1 MMKKYSILLLLIMCL
16 SIMSALTWIRS
27 YSIEGVCPYPYSS
40 SNVQAYNVIPA
51 IGGGYLL
58 QGFVEFSDYEFFVFA
73 ANVFWKV
80 DENGDI
86 VWRRST
92 IQMGAHSIV
101 LSNGLDRYYCIAG
114 GIMYVYDS
122 QINLIGSYN
131 FGHINGY
138 YPYFNDAVITDDGI
152 VFAAQ
157 LYGEAVILKTDFEF
171 NLVWVGDSTTNHIV
185 SGFTKLNRFNGGW
198 IGASTGLIAFMDAVG
213 DTIWTYDGN
222 SEPYYFQDCILTH
235 DNQVFGIGF
244 HGVTG
249 DYYLFGFDLTNQSVT
264 TIPID
269 YNLYIGL
276 YPPALIEGADGKL
289 VFYDLGPNS
298 EILRAY
304 SRSGE
309 RLWSRYF
316 SPTVC
321 SSLGYGASN
330 ILTTDDYEILF
341 CAVGYDGITLVKTD
355 SNGIV
360 VSNEDP
366 ILTPSA
372 ISSSHYP
379 NPASDQITIDYKAEN
394 RGSILTLE
402 VFNIRGQLLYSS
414 PLSSSEGSYQI
425 SLLPDNDS
433 SWAPGVYM
441 YLIKDEHFSTSVSKR
456 FVITK

>member
-1 MMKKYSILLLLIMCL
+1 MGS
-16 SIMSALTWIRS
+16 TWIRS
-27 YSIEGVCPYPYSS
+27 YSIEGVCPYEYNYLSIK
-40 SNVQAYNVIPA
+40 AYNVIPA
-51 IGGGYLL
+51 IGGGYLV
-58 QGFVEFSDYEFFVFA
+58 QGFVEYFDYEFWVWA

-80 DENGDI
+80 DENGEVI
-86 VWRRST
+86 WRRSGLRWEPYN
-92 IQMGAHSIV
+92 III
-101 LSNGLDRYYCIAG
+101 SNGVDRYYCIASISG
-114 GIMYVYDS
+114 YSWMEIYDN
-122 QINLIGSYN
+122 QMNYIGSYD
-131 FGHINGY
+131 FELINGI
-138 YPYFNDAVITDDGI
+138 YPSINDAVITDDGI
-152 VFAAQ
+152 VFAVQ
-157 LYGEAVILKTDFEF
+157 LYGEAVILKTDFEL
-171 NLVWVGDSTTNHIV
+171 NLEWLGDSTTNHIV

-379 NPASDQITIDYKAEN
+379 NPASDQITIDYKAES
-394 RGSILTLE
+394 RESILTLE
-402 VFNIRGQLLYSS
+402 VFNIRGQMLYSC
-414 PLSSSEGSYQI
+414 PLTGSEGSHQL
-425 SLLPDNDS
+425 SLLQDTDS
-433 SWAPGVYM
+433 RWAPGVYM
-441 YLIKDEHFSTSVSKR
+441 YRVKDEHSGTSISKKFIKTR
-456 FVITK
+456 